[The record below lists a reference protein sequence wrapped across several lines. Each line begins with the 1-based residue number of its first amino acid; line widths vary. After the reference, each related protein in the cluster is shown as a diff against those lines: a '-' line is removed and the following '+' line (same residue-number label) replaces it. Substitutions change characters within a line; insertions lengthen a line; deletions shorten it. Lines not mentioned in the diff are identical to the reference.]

1 MTKTTGELAAAISAN
16 LEGDKSFEL
25 RGVATPERAGRHDL
39 IYVEAA
45 KHAKRAAASAAV
57 CVIAG
62 EGTAVPG
69 KTILRH
75 GQPKLAFAKAAAV
88 VLERA
93 PIAVGIHATAI
104 VAPLAHLGAGVSIGP
119 YTVIGEDAHIGDGT
133 QIGAQ
138 CVVGAGCWVGER
150 CRIHPRVT
158 LYSGTR
164 VGHRVEI
171 HAGAV
176 IGGDGFG
183 YAFGEGRYWKFPQ
196 VGIVEIGDDV
206 EIGANATI
214 DRGSLDDTRIAEG
227 VKLDNL
233 VQVGHNVQIG
243 AHTVIAAQT
252 GISGSSSV
260 GHHVVVGGQVGIAD
274 HCTLEDGAIAGAQAG
289 IPTGKTIRAGQT
301 VWGTPARE
309 IGKFKEAYAW
319 YARLPELAKR
329 IKELEAGGAGP
340 EKEKKSRQDAPS
352 ALTSRKKRR
361 K

>member
-1 MTKTTGELAAAISAN
+1 MTKTAGELAAATGAE
-16 LEGDKSFEL
+16 LKGDRDFEV
-25 RGVATPERAGRHDL
+25 RGVAAPERAGAHDL
-39 IYVEAA
+39 IYVEAE
-45 KHAKRAAASAAV
+45 KHAERASTSAAA

-62 EGTAVPG
+62 EGVNIAG

-75 GQPKLAFAKAAAV
+75 PQPKVAFAKAAAAL
-88 VLERA
+88 LERG
-93 PIAVGIHATAI
+93 PIAVGIQATAI
-104 VAPLAHLGAGVSIGP
+104 VAPLARVGKNVSIGP
-119 YTVIGEDAHIGDGT
+119 YAVIGEDTHIGDGT
-133 QIGAQ
+133 QIGAH
-138 CVVGAGCWVGER
+138 CVIGAGCWIGEK

-158 LYSGTR
+158 LYAGAR

-171 HAGAV
+171 HVGTV
-176 IGGDGFG
+176 IGADGFG
-183 YAFGEGRYWKFPQ
+183 YVYGDGRYWKFPQ

-206 EIGANATI
+206 EIGANSTI

-227 VKLDNL
+227 VKIDNL
-233 VQVGHNVQIG
+233 VHVGHNVQIG

-252 GISGSSSV
+252 GISGSSLL

-319 YARLPELAKR
+319 YARLPELGSR
-329 IKELEAGGAGP
+329 IKEIESRMMAPG
-340 EKEKKSRQDAPS
+340 KKKNSP
-352 ALTSRKKRR
+352 RR
-361 K
+361 AQRAQRRRGK